1 LGVVAAAQSRPTGGN
16 DVLMVIGLLIAI
28 SLPTLVGLLM
38 LAKQSTLQPPEDS
51 NSPYIGS

>member
-1 LGVVAAAQSRPTGGN
+1 
-16 DVLMVIGLLIAI
+16 VLMVIGLLIAI